1 MDETD
6 KKRKIIYE
14 NNQYVKEYSDILQI
28 LDTSNCKYT
37 KNSNGVF
44 LNLTTTNKDVIDKIY
59 PFFVNNILDNDEY
72 ELNQTVQTSVVSE
85 ETKETKTTINV
96 PKESQESFTYTLDD
110 FSPIEREILQV
121 SQNYQI

>member
-14 NNQYVKEYSDILQI
+14 NNQYVKEYSDILQV
-28 LDTSNCKYT
+28 LNTSNCKYT

-44 LNLTTTNKDVIDKIY
+44 LNLTTANKDVIDKIY

>member
-14 NNQYVKEYSDILQI
+14 NNQYVKEYSDILQV

-59 PFFVNNILDNDEY
+59 PFFVNNILDNSEY

-85 ETKETKTTINV
+85 ETKETKTIINV

>member
-28 LDTSNCKYT
+28 LDSSQCKYT

-44 LNLTTTNKDVIDKIY
+44 LNLTTTDKDIIDKIY
-59 PFFVNNILDNDEY
+59 PFFVNNTLDTGLY
-72 ELNQTVQTSVVSE
+72 EKTDQIQSKVVTE
-85 ETKETKTTINV
+85 ETKGVQKKIITKEEPFEMFNYSIS
-96 PKESQESFTYTLDD
+96 EFT
-110 FSPIEREILQV
+110 PEEREIIQI

>member
-14 NNQYVKEYSDILQI
+14 NNQYVKEYSDILQV

-44 LNLTTTNKDVIDKIY
+44 LNLTTANKDVIDKIY
-59 PFFVNNILDNDEY
+59 PFFVNNILDNSEY

-96 PKESQESFTYTLDD
+96 PKESQESFTYTLGD

>member
-59 PFFVNNILDNDEY
+59 PFFVNNILDNSEY

>member
-14 NNQYVKEYSDILQI
+14 NNQYVKEYSDILQV

-44 LNLTTTNKDVIDKIY
+44 LNLTTANKDVIDKIY
-59 PFFVNNILDNDEY
+59 PFFVNNILDNSEY

>member
-14 NNQYVKEYSDILQI
+14 NNQYVKEYSDILQV

>member
-14 NNQYVKEYSDILQI
+14 NNQYVKEYSDILQV

-44 LNLTTTNKDVIDKIY
+44 LSLTTANKDVIDKIY
-59 PFFVNNILDNDEY
+59 PFFVNNILDNSDY

-85 ETKETKTTINV
+85 ETKETKTTINI
-96 PKESQESFTYTLDD
+96 PKKSQESFTYTLDE
-110 FSPIEREILQV
+110 FSPSEREILQV

>member
-14 NNQYVKEYSDILQI
+14 NNQYVKEYSDILQV
-28 LDTSNCKYT
+28 LNTSNCKYT

-44 LNLTTTNKDVIDKIY
+44 LNLTTANKDVIDKIY
-59 PFFVNNILDNDEY
+59 PFFVNNILDNSEY

>member
-14 NNQYVKEYSDILQI
+14 NNQYVKEYSDILQV

-59 PFFVNNILDNDEY
+59 PFFVNNILDNSEY